1 MKYYSTFVFL
11 MLIASFS
18 SCNSQQSTSAISA
31 QNPPTTNTTNLE
43 NKIVYLFFTIERSE
57 NGNEIVKFTDKKITD
72 GIIKNASINDK
83 EYAAGNILVTFLA
96 KDGKEISRRIIE
108 DPLNPE
114 MEIYAEEGL
123 DREKIKLPKAEFSI
137 RFNQTGKISQ
147 VILEKINSNSKT
159 NLATIK
165 L

>member
-57 NGNEIVKFTDKKITD
+57 NGNEIV
-72 GIIKNASINDK
+72 
-83 EYAAGNILVTFLA
+83 
-96 KDGKEISRRIIE
+96 
-108 DPLNPE
+108 
-114 MEIYAEEGL
+114 
-123 DREKIKLPKAEFSI
+123 
-137 RFNQTGKISQ
+137 TG
-147 VILEKINSNSKT
+147 VW
-159 NLATIK
+159 
-165 L
+165 